1 MKNIKN
7 LSIDEIFN
15 LAVTNQQ
22 NKNLIYAEELYK
34 KIIKKEPQNIPAN
47 FNLGLLY
54 RQLKDYKK
62 SITQYEKVIKIKP
75 NHIDAYNNLGS
86 VYEILKDYKKSISQY
101 EKAIEINPNFAQ
113 GYYNLGVALQ
123 GQSNFEKAIS
133 NYKKAIEIKPDYAK
147 SYNNLGSVYEILK
160 DYKKAI
166 TQYEK
171 AIEINPNFAL
181 AYYGLSFSNMNI
193 NKKDKALT
201 FVNKALKIEPEMVK
215 AANLKSSILNS
226 VAPYWHTEMINDKK
240 RNSFYYSALKSL
252 IKNTSS
258 VLEIGTGSGLLS
270 IMAAKLGAKKVDT
283 CEENNIIAGIA
294 NEIINENNL
303 NNKINIIIKKSND
316 IKVGVDINEPA
327 NILLSELF
335 SNNFLGEGVLSSLED
350 AKRRLL
356 TSEAKIIPEFGS
368 VMISLFGGDRISNRI
383 YAEEYEGIKLKKFNK
398 INSKKYLLHNQ
409 DIEVNLMSN
418 AIEAFKFDFLNKK
431 NFFPEEKKIEIQ
443 TIKKGKIFGV
453 IQWIKIGMF
462 DGLEYEND
470 PRLRDYGSHWQY
482 VLYLFDNPKD
492 VSDGEKIIVTAKH
505 EKNSIWFF

>member
-101 EKAIEINPNFAQ
+101 EKAIEINPNFA
-113 GYYNLGVALQ
+113 
-123 GQSNFEKAIS
+123 
-133 NYKKAIEIKPDYAK
+133 
-147 SYNNLGSVYEILK
+147 
-160 DYKKAI
+160 
-166 TQYEK
+166 
-171 AIEINPNFAL
+171 L

-252 IKNTSS
+252 INNTSS

-283 CEENNIIAGIA
+283 CEENIIIADIA
-294 NEIINENNL
+294 NEIINENNF

-316 IKVGVDINEPA
+316 IKVGVDINKPA

-350 AKRRLL
+350 AKKRLL
-356 TSEAKIIPEFGS
+356 TPEAKIIPEFGS

-418 AIEAFKFDFLNKK
+418 AIEAFKFDFLNRK
-431 NFFPEEKKIEIQ
+431 NFFAEEKKIEIK

-462 DGLEYEND
+462 NGLEYEND

-482 VLYLFDNPKD
+482 VLYLFDNPRD

-505 EKNSIWFF
+505 EKSSIWFF